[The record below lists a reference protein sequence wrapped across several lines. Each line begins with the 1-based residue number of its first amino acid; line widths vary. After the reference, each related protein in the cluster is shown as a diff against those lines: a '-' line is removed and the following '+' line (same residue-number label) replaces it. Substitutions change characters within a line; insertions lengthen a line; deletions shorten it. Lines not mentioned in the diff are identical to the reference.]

1 MENVSKELKEKA
13 IALGLCEE
21 WTNEW
26 QNEDKDTLCE
36 KYVKGIDFCIMHNYP
51 STQYMKDNFDGIMQN
66 HGVFVDDKGTVN
78 NLPKAVINGLS
89 IMDMSYDKFSV
100 GTIYLRHNSALN
112 IIAKDNAKVF
122 IFTYDN
128 CILNVKCS
136 DSAIVYIYNHG
147 GSIKYDINENI
158 LVRYGSD

>member
-1 MENVSKELKEKA
+1 MGDISNELKEKA
-13 IALGLCEE
+13 ISLGLCEE

-26 QNEDKDTLCE
+26 DKEDKDTLCE

-51 STQYMKDNFDGIMQN
+51 SLKYMKDNFDGIMQN
-66 HGVFVDDKGTVN
+66 HGVFVDDNGMKK

-89 IMDMSYDKFSV
+89 IMNMLYDKFSV
-100 GTIYLRHNSALN
+100 GTVYLRHDSALN

-128 CILNVKCS
+128 CILNIKCS
-136 DSAIVYIYNHG
+136 DSAIVYVYNHG
-147 GSIKYDINENI
+147 GSINYDINENI
-158 LVRYGSD
+158 LVRYGND

>member
-1 MENVSKELKEKA
+1 MENVSNELKEKA
-13 IALGLCEE
+13 ISLGLCEE

-26 QNEDKDTLCE
+26 NEEDKDTLCE

-51 STQYMKDNFDGIMQN
+51 SLKYMKDNFDGIMQN
-66 HGVFVDDKGTVN
+66 HGVFVDDNGMKK

-89 IMDMSYDKFSV
+89 IMNMLYDKFSV
-100 GTIYLRHNSALN
+100 GTVYLRHDSALN

-128 CILNVKCS
+128 CILNIKCS
-136 DSAIVYIYNHG
+136 DSAIVYVYNHG
-147 GSIKYDINENI
+147 GSINYDINENI
-158 LVRYGSD
+158 LVRYGND

>member
-21 WTNEW
+21 WTNGW

-66 HGVFVDDKGTVN
+66 HGVFVDDKGAVN
-78 NLPKAVINGLS
+78 NLPKAVVNGLS

-100 GTIYLRHNSALN
+100 GTIYLRHSSALN
-112 IIAKDNAKVF
+112 IVAKDNAKVF

>member
-13 IALGLCEE
+13 ISLGLCEE

-26 QNEDKDTLCE
+26 QNEDKDALCE

-66 HGVFVDDKGTVN
+66 HGVFVDGKGSRN
-78 NLPKAVINGLS
+78 NLPKAVVNGLS

-136 DSAIVYIYNHG
+136 DNAIVYIYNHG
-147 GSIKYDINENI
+147 GSINYDINENI
-158 LVRYGSD
+158 LVRYGSN

>member
-1 MENVSKELKEKA
+1 MGDISNELKEKA
-13 IALGLCEE
+13 ISLGLCEE

-26 QNEDKDTLCE
+26 NEEDKDTLCE

-51 STQYMKDNFDGIMQN
+51 SLKYMKDNFDGIMQN
-66 HGVFVDDKGTVN
+66 HGVFVDDNGMKK

-89 IMDMSYDKFSV
+89 IMNMLYDKFSV
-100 GTIYLRHNSALN
+100 GTVYLRHDSALN

-128 CILNVKCS
+128 CILNIKCS
-136 DSAIVYIYNHG
+136 DSAIVYVYNHG
-147 GSIKYDINENI
+147 GSINYDINENI
-158 LVRYGSD
+158 LVRYGND

>member
-1 MENVSKELKEKA
+1 MGDISNELKEKA
-13 IALGLCEE
+13 ISLGLCEE

-26 QNEDKDTLCE
+26 DKEDKDTLCE

-51 STQYMKDNFDGIMQN
+51 SLKYMKDNFDGIMQN
-66 HGVFVDDKGTVN
+66 HGVFVDDNGMKK

-89 IMDMSYDKFSV
+89 IMNMLYDKFSV
-100 GTIYLRHNSALN
+100 GTVYLRHDSALN

-128 CILNVKCS
+128 CILNIKCS
-136 DSAIVYIYNHG
+136 DNAIVYVYNHG
-147 GSIKYDINENI
+147 GSINYDINENI
-158 LVRYGSD
+158 LVRYGND

>member
-1 MENVSKELKEKA
+1 MGDISNELKEKA
-13 IALGLCEE
+13 ISLGLCEE

-26 QNEDKDTLCE
+26 DEEDKDTLCE

-51 STQYMKDNFDGIMQN
+51 SLKYMKDNFDGIMQN
-66 HGVFVDDKGTVN
+66 HGVFVDDNGMKK

-89 IMDMSYDKFSV
+89 IMNMLYDKFSV
-100 GTIYLRHNSALN
+100 GTVYLRHDSALN

-128 CILNVKCS
+128 CILNIKCS
-136 DSAIVYIYNHG
+136 DSAIVYVYNHG
-147 GSIKYDINENI
+147 GSINYDINENI
-158 LVRYGSD
+158 LVRYGND

>member
-21 WTNEW
+21 WTNGW

-78 NLPKAVINGLS
+78 NLAKAVLNGLS

>member
-21 WTNEW
+21 WTNGW

-66 HGVFVDDKGTVN
+66 HGVFVDGKGTIN
-78 NLPKAVINGLS
+78 NLLKAVVNGLS

-128 CILNVKCS
+128 CILNIKCS